1 MRSGIIRYLRAV
13 GMSIGSILM
22 LQACHVLTGPD
33 RHQLVIESGF
43 YEMLKIDDRGRIRY
57 KMEITYY
64 VTGAPCEVGGYGLSL
79 GSQGGVAVTRY
90 LKQMI
95 EPGKKYVLSDNFSAS
110 SELEVAPIFRM
121 QGFLVGSADT
131 HDGLSAEITLHLR

>member
-1 MRSGIIRYLRAV
+1 MKSRILPYLRVA
-13 GMSIGSILM
+13 GMCTGCLLM
-22 LQACHVLTGPD
+22 LQSCSVLTGPGL
-33 RHQLVIESGF
+33 HQLIIESGF

-57 KMEITYY
+57 KLEVTYH

-79 GSQGGVAVTRY
+79 GSQGEVVVTKY

-95 EPGKKYVLSDNFSAS
+95 EPGKKYVLSDNFSLS

-121 QGFLVGSADT
+121 QGYLVGSSDT
-131 HDGLSAEITLHLR
+131 HDGLSAEVTLQLR